1 MQISGFLHY
10 PKFKTKCMN
19 FKLRWKSTSN
29 YLQIQRCKR
38 KNVIGTIFFV
48 LQSTRWMRKEAEPE
62 FYLYIFFFKSVKS
75 NFIAIPSFAGRA
87 AVAEVSQSQKALVSS
102 GEVILT
108 PSAHNTKSKR
118 WDPLAAISGCD
129 FLIKACQKLMLITGS
144 CLNFCL
150 KVARYTFFAE
160 VDFVQ
165 TQCSWARNA
174 SPSLPDFVLRNH
186 KVALQMGALLQV
198 MLAW

>member
-1 MQISGFLHY
+1 
-10 PKFKTKCMN
+10 MN
-19 FKLRWKSTSN
+19 EKGGWTRIL
-29 YLQIQRCKR
+29 
-38 KNVIGTIFFV
+38 FV
-48 LQSTRWMRKEAEPE
+48 
-62 FYLYIFFFKSVKS
+62 YFFFLKSVKS